1 MTLTLLKR
9 QVKSLKLEDRLDL
22 ADFIAKQDQ
31 TSSAARRAR
40 IERRMKSMDRGRK
53 ITQEQL
59 LTIHNALKSLGR

>member
-1 MTLTLLKR
+1 MTLTNLKR

-31 TSSAARRAR
+31 ASSAARRAR

-59 LTIHNALKSLGR
+59 LTIHTALKSLGL

>member
-31 TSSAARRAR
+31 ANSAARRAR
-40 IERRMKSMDRGRK
+40 IERRMKSMDSGRM

-59 LTIHNALKSLGR
+59 LTVHTALKSLGL